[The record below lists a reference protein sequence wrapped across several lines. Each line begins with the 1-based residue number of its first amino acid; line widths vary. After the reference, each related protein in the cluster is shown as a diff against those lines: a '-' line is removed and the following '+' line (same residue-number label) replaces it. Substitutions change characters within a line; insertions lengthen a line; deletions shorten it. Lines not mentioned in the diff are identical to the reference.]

1 MKTINYAQKHP
12 QPGIKFSLLPC
23 ACMAIGLLLLT
34 SCLTSLQPT
43 ATQPLTTPTP
53 FATSI
58 ANGITVTARNVR
70 VESPYLEVDVCFD
83 RPTDADWNIEEA
95 YLQFDSRQIS
105 LTDVG
110 SLCLYSQPCEGLRTR
125 CDTLGFR
132 LVKPGLD
139 LTSSIEYFTIT
150 INEFVVEPQ
159 DGEICTQ
166 PFLDRFQRELASRTV
181 GITARTECDESGY
194 QFLVTSKPSDM
205 TMEDAQSIV
214 WEVFQEVIGS
224 RKGPWVLEGRVE

>member
-12 QPGIKFSLLPC
+12 QPGITSLLPC
-23 ACMAIGLLLLT
+23 AFMAIGLLLLT
-34 SCLTSLQPT
+34 SCLTSLQPAT
-43 ATQPLTTPTP
+43 TQPRMNSTP
-53 FATSI
+53 FAKST

-70 VESPYLEVDVCFD
+70 IKSPYLEVDVCFD

-95 YLQFDSRQIS
+95 YLQFESRQIS

-125 CDTLGFR
+125 CDTLGFP

-150 INEFVVEPQ
+150 INEIIVIPQ
-159 DGEICTQ
+159 NDEICNQ
-166 PFLDRFQRELASRTV
+166 PFLDRFQRELASRNP
-181 GITARTECDESGY
+181 GITASSECDEFGY
-194 QFLVTSKPSDM
+194 QFLVTSKPSEIA
-205 TMEDAQSIV
+205 MEQAQAIV
-214 WEVFQEVIGS
+214 WEVFQEVVGS
-224 RKGPWVLEGRVE
+224 RKGPWILEGRVE